1 MVLAIIPMRRMHR
14 PTTTIRRRAVLTHR
28 TAADTTAQRTP
39 TAQSGRVDWVDL
51 AKGISIA
58 LVVLLHSTN
67 FLVARGLAPGIWN
80 DINAVAEPVRMPLF
94 FLTAGLF
101 AHKVTTLAW
110 KAVIHRR
117 VLPLVYL
124 YLMWTVLRFFFFSVF
139 PDTAGTAET
148 SSPLNLI
155 TALVVPTS
163 GLWFIYALAVYT
175 VLTKALSGIDYRV
188 QLLGAIA
195 LAFVA
200 PSIGG
205 VDWTW
210 GNMMELLVFFLAGAH
225 LQQMIRAAAA
235 STTLTRVAVT
245 AAGFALM
252 YVLHLQGHITSVG
265 AATILLS
272 SLGLLVGITAASHLQ
287 TARVLAPFRKL
298 GTLTLPVY
306 LLHEILLGIAV
317 VGAVHAG
324 FDFTRNALLVFGPLL
339 VAAIAIGGSLV
350 IHAALTSAGQ
360 RWLFVMPRRTT
371 S

>member
-1 MVLAIIPMRRMHR
+1 MHR
-14 PTTTIRRRAVLTHR
+14 INDGTIEPKSGD
-28 TAADTTAQRTP
+28 TAAHT
-39 TAQSGRVDWVDL
+39 GRVDWVDL

-67 FLVARGLAPGIWN
+67 FLVTRGLAAGIWN
-80 DINAVAEPVRMPLF
+80 DINAVAEPIRMPLF

-101 AHKVTTLAW
+101 AHKVTSLPWAT
-110 KAVIHRR
+110 VIRRR
-117 VLPLVYL
+117 VLPLAYL
-124 YLMWTVLRFFFFSVF
+124 YLMWTVLRFVFFSAF
-139 PDTAGTAET
+139 PATAGTDET

-163 GLWFIYALAVYT
+163 GLWFLYALAVYT
-175 VLTKALSGIDYRV
+175 VLTKALGGIDYRV
-188 QLLGAIA
+188 QLLGAIV
-195 LAFVA
+195 LAFTA

-210 GNMMELLVFFLAGAH
+210 GNMMELFLFFLAGTH

-235 STTLTRVAVT
+235 STTVTRLALSGT
-245 AAGFALM
+245 AFALA
-252 YVLHLQGHITSVG
+252 YALHINGYITSVG
-265 AATILLS
+265 AATITLS
-272 SLGLLVGITAASHLQ
+272 ALGLLVGITLTSQLQ
-287 TARVLAPFRKL
+287 ALRIFAPFRKL

-306 LLHEILLGIAV
+306 LMHEVLLGIIV
-317 VGAVHAG
+317 VAAVHAG

-339 VAAIAIGGSLV
+339 VAGVAVGGSLA

-360 RWLFVMPRRTT
+360 RWLFVMPRRGT